1 MTTTTTATP
10 TLARRTGLP
19 YLILP
24 LALTALALLFL
35 FPAAWEFPM
44 DDTYI
49 HFVYAQ
55 NLAETGRIA
64 FNDADEIGVGSTSL
78 TWVALLAGA
87 YRLGIPF
94 HISAKLFGLLSLIAC
109 GLLLYRLTLP
119 RFGERMAL
127 AFALLVAASGHLLWF
142 SLSGMETTL
151 FLALGLLALLLYG
164 QRRWAWL
171 GLVLGLLA
179 LTRPD
184 GLALAAAVGLIE
196 LWQHRADILG
206 GPRRWQAFRGL
217 ALTALVTLLVCG
229 PWFGY
234 LLARTGHLLPTSA
247 VGKQTTSLLGIQMI
261 VSRSPELAFLTEL
274 PALIYVGTWVMYL
287 LMFVL
292 GGMALPGPGLPVGAE
307 VGNAAYAVSYL
318 GMLGWLSIVAPV
330 LVSFIRGLP
339 ERLKRLDPGA
349 PLLLFAVW
357 LVLHNLAYAFFLPI
371 PGTASRYG
379 TINHVALWL
388 ALLLGL
394 RWWKG
399 DPRLKAALMVGLML
413 LATANTLY
421 WNRVYDANLE
431 HMHSVRIRAAQY
443 VNSTLP
449 ADSRIAAFDV
459 GAIRYYTG
467 RPILDLGGLID
478 PALGDV
484 YRAEGRL
491 DGYLADRGVQY
502 IVLPGRAGAWQDGW
516 FDFAQGM
523 GLTDSP
529 RFAIEQI
536 AVFEIDHER
545 WLLGYLPTNNYQ
557 ATVTVYR
564 VIDR

>member
-1 MTTTTTATP
+1 MTTTTTASP
-10 TLARRTGLP
+10 ALARRSWLP
-19 YLILP
+19 YAILP
-24 LALTALALLFL
+24 LALTTLALLYL
-35 FPAAWEFPM
+35 FPAVWEFPM

-64 FNDADEIGVGSTSL
+64 FNGANKIGVGSTSL

-87 YRLGIPF
+87 YKLGIPF
-94 HISAKLFGLLSLIAC
+94 HVSAKLFGLLSLIAC
-109 GLLLYRLTLP
+109 GLLIYRLTLP
-119 RFGERMAL
+119 RLGERLAL

-164 QRRWAWL
+164 ERRWASL

-184 GLALAAAVGLIE
+184 GLALAAAVGLVE
-196 LWQHRADILG
+196 LWQNRAAILRG
-206 GPRRWQAFRGL
+206 LSGWKAFREL
-217 ALTALVTLLVCG
+217 AVSAIIALLVCG

-261 VSRSPELAFLTEL
+261 VSRSPELAFLADI
-274 PALIYVGTWVMYL
+274 PIIIYFGTWVMYL

-318 GMLGWLSIVAPV
+318 GLLGWACIVAPL
-330 LVSFIRGLP
+330 LVSFFKGLP
-339 ERLKRLDPGA
+339 NRLRTRQSGS

-357 LVLHNLAYAFFLPI
+357 LVLHNMAYAFFLPI

-394 RWWKG
+394 RWFKG
-399 DPRLKAALMVGLML
+399 SARIKTALTVGLVL
-413 LATANTLY
+413 LAAANTLY
-421 WNRVYDANLE
+421 WNRVYNANLE
-431 HMHSVRIRAAQY
+431 HMHNVRIRAAEY
-443 VNSTLP
+443 VMNTLP
-449 ADSRIAAFDV
+449 AGSRVAAFDV

-484 YRAEGRL
+484 YRADGRL

-557 ATVTVYR
+557 ATATVYR
-564 VIDR
+564 VMDR